1 MKKEM
6 HIKLQT
12 GVENEN
18 ENENEEGML
27 IFGDME
33 GNMA

>member
-12 GVENEN
+12 GVENEK
-18 ENENEEGML
+18 ENEEEGML